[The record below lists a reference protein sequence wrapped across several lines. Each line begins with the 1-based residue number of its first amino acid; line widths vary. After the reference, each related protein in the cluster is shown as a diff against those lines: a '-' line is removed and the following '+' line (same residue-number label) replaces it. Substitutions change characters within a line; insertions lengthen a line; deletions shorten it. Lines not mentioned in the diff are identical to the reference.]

1 MFVLSSKKKLA
12 FIALTFCLLIP
23 TTSSAMH
30 IAEGFLPAKWCL
42 FWYVLML
49 PFLGIGLYQIKKKVQ
64 TSPKTKMI
72 LSVAGGLC
80 FLLSALKIPSITGS
94 CSHMTGAGLGTIL
107 FGPYIMS
114 VIGTIVLI
122 FQALLLAH
130 GGLTTLGANSF
141 SMSIAGPIIGYL
153 AFRLLRYSKL
163 PQLVAVFIS
172 AFLTDIFT
180 YILTASQLALA
191 FQNKAGFLSSW
202 IKFMTLFA
210 YTQLPL
216 AIIEGLITVAVFKF
230 INSQNN
236 MLDNL

>member
-1 MFVLSSKKKLA
+1 MLSFLSKRKTVACVLVC
-12 FIALTFCLLIP
+12 FLLVP
-23 TTSSAMH
+23 TRSSAMH
-30 IAEGFLPAKWCL
+30 IAEGFLPAKWCIA
-42 FWYVLML
+42 WYVLMI
-49 PFLGIGLYQIKKKVQ
+49 PFLGIGLHQIKKKVQ

-107 FGPYIMS
+107 FGPFVMS

-141 SMSIAGPIIGYL
+141 SMAIAGPIVGFIAY
-153 AFRLLRYSKL
+153 RLLQSCKL
-163 PQLVAVFIS
+163 PTLVCVFIS
-172 AFLTDIFT
+172 GFLTDIFT
-180 YILTASQLALA
+180 YIVTASQLAVA
-191 FQNKAGFLSSW
+191 FQNQAGFLSSW

-216 AIIEGLITVAVFKF
+216 AIIEGLITVAVFKYIQTQQTI
-230 INSQNN
+230 ING
-236 MLDNL
+236 